1 MGNYPYPI
9 CITLSRNMRQVLS
22 CVLILPTRSRGKK
35 NALKERS
42 QYPAIRDQTSLT
54 INDSLNAQK
63 DHFFLR
69 DQRDQ
74 SELRIRLIMLRVVPI
89 FPQG

>member
-1 MGNYPYPI
+1 MTNK
-9 CITLSRNMRQVLS
+9 
-22 CVLILPTRSRGKK
+22 KK
-35 NALKERS
+35 NALKERG

-54 INDSLNAQK
+54 INDSLNAPK
-63 DHFFLR
+63 DHFFLG

-74 SELRIRLIMLRVVPI
+74 SEHRIRLIMLRVVPI